1 MTRQYP
7 VVYEWAGK
15 NFSGYAPDIPGCA
28 ATAKT
33 LPKMRSVLKGA
44 LEAHLQWMKDDGDPI
59 PAASDAVT
67 VDMEPDAEFPQP
79 RGYHVIVEMLNV
91 SMPKPK
97 RSKSRRTRITRVA
110 PKRRALQTA
119 YRNLCQT

>member
-15 NFSGYAPDIPGCA
+15 NFSGYAPDIAGCV

-33 LPKMRSVLKGA
+33 LPLMRSALKGA
-44 LEAHLQWMKDDGDPI
+44 LEAHLKWMAEDGDPI
-59 PAASDAVT
+59 PAASETVT
-67 VDMEPDAEFPQP
+67 VDMEPDAEFPPP
-79 RGYHVIVEMLNV
+79 RGYYVVVERLSI

-97 RSKSRRTRITRVA
+97 TSKRRITGVKRVA
-110 PKRRALQTA
+110 TKRRALQA
-119 YRNLCQT
+119 A

>member
-15 NFSGYAPDIPGCA
+15 NFSGYAPDVAGCI

-33 LPKMRSVLKGA
+33 LPEMREMLKGA
-44 LEAHLQWMKDDGDPI
+44 LESHLQWMQNDGDPI
-59 PAASDAVT
+59 PRPSDSVT

-79 RGYHVIVEMLNV
+79 RGYYVVVEKLNITMPRKKIPTSRLKRV
-91 SMPKPK
+91 SKPV
-97 RSKSRRTRITRVA
+97 TA
-110 PKRRALQTA
+110 KRRVLQA
-119 YRNLCQT
+119 A

>member
-79 RGYHVIVEMLNV
+79 RGYHVIVEMLSV
-91 SMPKPK
+91 SMPNPK

-110 PKRRALQTA
+110 PKRRVLQTA
-119 YRNLCQT
+119 